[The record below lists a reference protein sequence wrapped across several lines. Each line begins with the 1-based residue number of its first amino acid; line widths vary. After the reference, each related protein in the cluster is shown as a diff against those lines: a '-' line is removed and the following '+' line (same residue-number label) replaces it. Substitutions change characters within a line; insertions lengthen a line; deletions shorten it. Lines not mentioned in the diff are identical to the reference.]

1 MRLDYRGS
9 VDPSTGK
16 EHVGFRVLPSTQR
29 GEEIVLKPGCN
40 TVPAARWLLAR
51 DFAAVKHLLEAGQ
64 IVVLEDDSDGK
75 LSKGKTFDLSRL
87 PPHAAH
93 DLAKRTIEPDTLR
106 EWIEQV
112 QTVPNA
118 AAYQHVLTQL
128 EKQLDEVTT
137 DAKGNPATQ
146 REIKLAA

>member
-9 VDPSTGK
+9 VDPTTGK

-40 TVPAARWLLAR
+40 TVPASQWAKAK
-51 DFAAVKHLLEAGQ
+51 DFAAVKHLLETGQ
-64 IVVLEDDSDGK
+64 LIVLEDDSEGK
-75 LSKGKTFDLSRL
+75 KGKAFDLSKLRPDQAL
-87 PPHAAH
+87 

-112 QTVPNA
+112 STAPNQTA
-118 AAYQHVLTQL
+118 WQHVLTML
-128 EKQLDEVTT
+128 EKQVAEVST
-137 DAKGNPATQ
+137 DARGNPASQ
-146 REIKLAA
+146 RPIRLAA